1 MSFPSGAAVRIAPP
15 RIGTA
20 SPAVYLQKI
29 PWSGEDVRVVIGTAD
44 IRSGAD
50 WTIAGSED
58 VLIVHLGG
66 RTTELETQ
74 LERHGGSSGPPVP
87 GEVWTVPAGRR
98 YQSFARGETIHY
110 AAFYFGRSD
119 AAPRSGELTS
129 ASGLFDGELHGH
141 ARRLAEL
148 LQRQR
153 DTDLMNVPELAEQ
166 VRRRTSSTLA
176 RGRAAERDNPVPAL
190 TPAQS
195 RQAREFILESLSGP
209 IRLEDLSRL
218 LGLSVHHLL
227 PAFRQAFGTTPAK
240 YVLRQRI
247 RAAQRLL
254 LGSTLDITAIALR
267 TGFSSHSHLTEVFR
281 RHIGI
286 SPSAFRTGAR
296 CSPPST
302 TPDSP

>member
-1 MSFPSGAAVRIAPP
+1 MSFPSGAAARIAPP

-20 SPAVYLQKI
+20 APAVYLQKI
-29 PWSGEDVRVVIGTAD
+29 PWSGDDVRIVIGTAD

-50 WTIAGSED
+50 WTITGTED

-66 RTTELETQ
+66 RIAELETQ

-110 AAFYFGRSD
+110 AAFYFGHSD
-119 AAPRSGELTS
+119 AAPRSGELSS
-129 ASGLFDGELHGH
+129 ASGHFDGELHGH

-176 RGRAAERDNPVPAL
+176 RGRAVEREKVPAL
-190 TPAQS
+190 APAEC
-195 RQAREFILESLSGP
+195 RRAREYILESLSGP

-218 LGLSVHHLL
+218 LGVSVHHLL

-281 RHIGI
+281 RHIGFP
-286 SPSAFRTGAR
+286 PSAFREGAR
-296 CSPPST
+296 CSPPSAT
-302 TPDSP
+302 SDSP